1 MSAPTRAAL
10 LITDLHW
17 SEPISGL
24 VCAAIVA
31 AIAGF
36 LSGWLL
42 LRYRG
47 LALLVLTLSTTIM
60 LQQLGNLFR
69 DFTGGYDGIPS
80 INIAP
85 LFGWF
90 DYDLYGHTYYLYCL
104 GVLLVTFYVVRR
116 IVYSPFGQALVGIRE
131 NVGRM
136 HALGSPVHWRLV
148 VAYTI
153 SAGVAGI
160 AGALFAHTN
169 TLVTLGVFDFD
180 QSAAVLMM
188 LILGGAGW
196 LYGAFIGAVLY
207 MVLQN
212 ELAKLSPAFWQF
224 GIGLILVAVV
234 LLARH
239 GVYGRLA
246 RFGRSLPLERAAMT
260 APALEIRNLRKN
272 FGALQVANDINL
284 ALPRGARHALIG
296 PNGAGKT
303 TLVNLI
309 TGRIRAS
316 SGRCLL
322 DGEVIT
328 SLPQAGR
335 IRRGI
340 ARTFQVNQL
349 FRGLTVL
356 ENVYLAIGERT
367 GACNRLW
374 RSAGRETAV
383 IDEALDHLQSL
394 ELVAGRLQAGAG
406 VAVRTAA
413 TCRNRHRAGA
423 AAETV
428 AARRAC
434 RRRAV
439 LGKPSD
445 PRRHRKA
452 RSRTSRS

>member
-1 MSAPTRAAL
+1 MDANSPPASSPGGVIAAERKRAVVYLARRDRLRVAEALPWLLAIAAYFVFPNQMVLGSQTLIMILFALSLDLILGYAGIVTLGHAAYFGVGAYTAAL
-10 LITDLHW
+10 LLVDLHW
-17 SEPISGL
+17 TEPISGL

-69 DFTGGYDGIPS
+69 DFTGGYDGIPG

-85 LFGWF
+85 LFGRF

-104 GVLLVTFYVVRR
+104 GVLLVMFYVVRR

-153 SAGVAGI
+153 SAAIAGV

-188 LILGGAGW
+188 LILGGTGW
-196 LYGAFIGAVLY
+196 LHGAFIGALLY

-224 GIGLILVAVV
+224 GIGLILIAVV

-239 GVYGRLA
+239 GVYGKLA
-246 RFGRSLPLERAAMT
+246 RMGRSLPWSVQR
-260 APALEIRNLRKN
+260 
-272 FGALQVANDINL
+272 
-284 ALPRGARHALIG
+284 
-296 PNGAGKT
+296 
-303 TLVNLI
+303 
-309 TGRIRAS
+309 
-316 SGRCLL
+316 
-322 DGEVIT
+322 
-328 SLPQAGR
+328 
-335 IRRGI
+335 
-340 ARTFQVNQL
+340 
-349 FRGLTVL
+349 
-356 ENVYLAIGERT
+356 
-367 GACNRLW
+367 
-374 RSAGRETAV
+374 
-383 IDEALDHLQSL
+383 
-394 ELVAGRLQAGAG
+394 
-406 VAVRTAA
+406 
-413 TCRNRHRAGA
+413 
-423 AAETV
+423 
-428 AARRAC
+428 
-434 RRRAV
+434 
-439 LGKPSD
+439 
-445 PRRHRKA
+445 
-452 RSRTSRS
+452 